1 MESNDSNKKILFS
14 IQILIFYLSDSKEF
28 DRNKKIK
35 EIIND
40 NFLPNFVH
48 LSNEI
53 IKLFNEYNFTL
64 SKLFSVYEYFEL
76 LCYDDFKNNTDQD
89 YMEGIPEEKLQKLK
103 EYFEKKEGVKKGYL
117 ITKKIL
123 SSAVRKFIS
132 RFLSGTRSQ
141 QEINRDFELFTYMKY
156 REDIWKIEVRE
167 NDNFEK
173 ELSELIQIGILA
185 KNAIKLYDFLGGDEF
200 LLGEEVK
207 KEIQNKE
214 EKIKEEKEK
223 KIEEERNNNN
233 RNRRRRNNEIIF

>member
-1 MESNDSNKKILFS
+1 
-14 IQILIFYLSDSKEF
+14 
-28 DRNKKIK
+28 
-35 EIIND
+35 
-40 NFLPNFVH
+40 
-48 LSNEI
+48 
-53 IKLFNEYNFTL
+53 
-64 SKLFSVYEYFEL
+64 
-76 LCYDDFKNNTDQD
+76 
-89 YMEGIPEEKLQKLK
+89 
-103 EYFEKKEGVKKGYL
+103 
-117 ITKKIL
+117 
-123 SSAVRKFIS
+123 
-132 RFLSGTRSQ
+132 
-141 QEINRDFELFTYMKY
+141 MKY

-223 KIEEERNNNN
+223 KIEEERNNN